1 MVVEVSWCPDSL
13 ADVCGHLYRWQTLAG
28 GLAPLFAGYLA
39 FKSVRDQTSVL
50 QKEAL
55 DRRLRLTRSFRAGLS
70 EDAANIGRYCRD
82 CARIQISVLKRHADE
97 EAGRKVAPG
106 PQTEVFA
113 VPRKQTAR

>member
-1 MVVEVSWCPDSL
+1 MVVEVSWCPESL

-55 DRRLRLTRSFRAGLS
+55 DRRLRLTRSFRAGLP

-82 CARIQISVLKRHADE
+82 CARKRAEKWLRDLKLRFSRYLGNKLLVSID
-97 EAGRKVAPG
+97 
-106 PQTEVFA
+106 Q
-113 VPRKQTAR
+113 